1 MKKIVLLSAVVLLCA
16 SVVFAAGITKKDLAG
31 LKGKWSGTAS
41 GAGGTSLVT
50 TIEIMNDAEPLEG
63 TVTITNVPMQ
73 IQKDYNVKDTLTGT
87 SKNGKITSAGTIMFL
102 GADPS
107 NFFEITS
114 IKDKKISAWF
124 YYNGIKA
131 NVSATKK

>member
-1 MKKIVLLSAVVLLCA
+1 MKKIIIVAAIALLCA
-16 SVVFAAGITKKDLAG
+16 SMVFAAGITKKDLAG

-41 GAGGTSLVT
+41 GAGGASLVT
-50 TIEIMNDAEPLEG
+50 TLEIMNDAEPLEA
-63 TVTITNVPMQ
+63 TITITNVPMQ
-73 IQKDYNVKDTLTGT
+73 MQKDYNVKDTLTGT
-87 SKNGKITSAGTIMFL
+87 SKNGKLTSAGTIMFL

-114 IKDKKISAWF
+114 IKDKKMSAWF
-124 YYNGIKA
+124 YFNGVKA

>member
-1 MKKIVLLSAVVLLCA
+1 MKKIIIVAAIALLCA

-41 GAGGTSLVT
+41 GGGGTSLVT
-50 TIEIMNDAEPLEG
+50 TIEIANEAEPVEG

-73 IQKDYNVKDTLTGT
+73 MQTDYNVKATITGQ
-87 SKNGKITSAGTIMFL
+87 SKNGKLTSAGTIMFL

-114 IKDKKISAWF
+114 IKDKKMNAWF
-124 YYNGIKA
+124 YANGIKA